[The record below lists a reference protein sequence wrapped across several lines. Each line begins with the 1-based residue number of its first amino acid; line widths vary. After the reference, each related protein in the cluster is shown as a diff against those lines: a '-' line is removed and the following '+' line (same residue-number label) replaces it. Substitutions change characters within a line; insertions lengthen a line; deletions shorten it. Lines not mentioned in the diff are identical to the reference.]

1 MSGGRTA
8 RSKGSRGQREAAQ
21 AWSEG
26 TGLPARNGA
35 QGGLRGGLD
44 MDQPADVRLEV
55 KRQEQ
60 ASIGTWLKQAEA
72 DARPGQPFAVVW
84 RSSRSP
90 WRVILRTEDIARFSE
105 AIVAARRE
113 HGLGPND

>member
-1 MSGGRTA
+1 MGRLQ
-8 RSKGSRGQREAAQ
+8 RDKGSRGQREAAQ
-21 AWSEG
+21 AWSQG
-26 TGLPARNGA
+26 TGLPARNGGQA
-35 QGGLRGGLD
+35 GQAGG
-44 MDQPADVRLEV
+44 MDVEQPANVRVEV

-60 ASIGTWLKQAEA
+60 ATISTWLKQAEA
-72 DARPGQPFAVVW
+72 DAMPGQPFAVVW

-90 WRVILRTEDIARFSE
+90 WRVILRAEDIARFSE